1 MQIDPIKQV
10 EELTKGANNFMK
22 RRGRSVFGRYPL
34 VFSFLGTFG
43 VVLII
48 HGIEGVIDKISVLH
62 DRPILILIVGILLL
76 ALTGTLYKR
85 IEKKLD

>member
-1 MQIDPIKQV
+1 MQTDPIRQV

-48 HGIEGVIDKISVLH
+48 HGIEGVIDKIPVLH
-62 DRPILILIVGILLL
+62 ERPVLILTIGILLL
-76 ALTGTLYKR
+76 TLTGTLYKR

>member
-1 MQIDPIKQV
+1 MQTDPIRQV
-10 EELTKGANNFMK
+10 EELTKGVNNFMK

-48 HGIEGVIDKISVLH
+48 HGIEGVIDKISVLRE
-62 DRPILILIVGILLL
+62 RPILILTVGILLL
-76 ALTGTLYKR
+76 TLTGTLYKR